1 MVTVLSYSSIIAAR
15 VTSVILFNP
24 CQKSN
29 LRMRTGHSLQ
39 YLLGKFLLM
48 SEDTKLLSRGSDW
61 TRLLT
66 DPDLV
71 THIGKLLQTYRDV
84 SPEQREAALLHAMRE
99 IKDAAI
105 KGREQQAK
113 PPENAQPGESK
124 KEESK
129 PEESKPEE
137 SKQELSKQEEPVKIE
152 GTVEQN
158 VASVAAAEPVPASAS
173 APTADSV
180 AASAASSAAS
190 PAPVSTPAAQ
200 AAPPAELPRPEPMDQ
215 APPFEPAAFAPE
227 AGRRRF
233 QRVKCYVA
241 VEIHIDGQ
249 EAPVWGNLANVSR
262 GGCLVETAS
271 AVPSGKVLEIGLWV
285 ASGKIWVKGVILSGV
300 ATRSAS
306 FGVRVKFS
314 ESELSEKEHLREF
327 LKFVET
333 SARKSQSEK
342 AYVTQLKS

>member
-1 MVTVLSYSSIIAAR
+1 
-15 VTSVILFNP
+15 
-24 CQKSN
+24 
-29 LRMRTGHSLQ
+29 
-39 YLLGKFLLM
+39 M
-48 SEDTKLLSRGSDW
+48 SEDTRLLSKGSDW

-71 THIGKLLQTYRDV
+71 SHLGKLLQTYRDV
-84 SPEQREAALLHAMRE
+84 SPERREAALLLAMRE

-105 KGREQQAK
+105 KDREKDRAQQEQAEPK
-113 PPENAQPGESK
+113 VPGKIATNA
-124 KEESK
+124 
-129 PEESKPEE
+129 
-137 SKQELSKQEEPVKIE
+137 
-152 GTVEQN
+152 EQN
-158 VASVAAAEPVPASAS
+158 VAATATATEAATTTPTTAAAPAAAP
-173 APTADSV
+173 APTV
-180 AASAASSAAS
+180 
-190 PAPVSTPAAQ
+190 
-200 AAPPAELPRPEPMDQ
+200 APPAELPRPEPMDQ
-215 APPFEPAAFAPE
+215 RPPFEPDSVTPE

-241 VEIHIDGQ
+241 VEINVEGQ

-271 AVPSGKVLEIGLWV
+271 AVPAGKALEIGLWV

-327 LKFVET
+327 LKFVEN
-333 SARKSQSEK
+333 SARKSQSGK